1 VYGIVHS
8 MMSRR
13 WGFPSGDPTATNE
26 VKCMINAF
34 SDLWSLMTIFFTTT
48 FLQCELYLG
57 MIVFTVIMA
66 AIYIFMQFFDK
77 ELWGI
82 R

>member
-1 VYGIVHS
+1 
-8 MMSRR
+8 
-13 WGFPSGDPTATNE
+13 
-26 VKCMINAF
+26 MINAF

>member
-1 VYGIVHS
+1 
-8 MMSRR
+8 
-13 WGFPSGDPTATNE
+13 
-26 VKCMINAF
+26 
-34 SDLWSLMTIFFTTT
+34 
-48 FLQCELYLG
+48 